1 VNALSPLFAQQIAT
15 VRKKREVQDVA
26 MEEARSAAVARRPVV
41 TNTGSSPI
49 ERFNAA
55 YRIEDLMMEYGY
67 DPAPNGLNWQSPLQQ
82 SGSYASRVFLG
93 DDGSEYFITLSESDA
108 EAGLGIKTASGARCG
123 DAFNL
128 FVYYKHKGDRD
139 AALLA
144 WKEEE
149 ATRRK
154 AQRDENAQIGS
165 EAETVPLAGT
175 SSVDQLLNDKVF
187 ILDGS
192 QVADVKCPSLVLNL
206 ADFKNA
212 LAGSKHQVANANG
225 TTRIVAASQVWLE
238 SPDRKQ
244 AETLTFH
251 AGAELITKCPSGRQA
266 LNIWRPRECV
276 EVPDNWEW
284 LASYFADHVV
294 CLWGADADPFIDWLA
309 HIEQKPGELPHFG
322 WLHVSRLHGTGRNWV
337 ASVLTRL
344 WRGNVAASLDLAGL
358 LDGGFNDRLSCC
370 LLGIVDEVNEGGA
383 QKYRVANRLR
393 QLVTPEVREI
403 NPKYGRKRMEHNAA
417 RWLILSNHTGAL
429 PLDEHDRRFWVV
441 SHESQPKGAS
451 YYVRLYR
458 LLSNP
463 AFIASVRELLLRRD
477 ISRFNPGQ
485 RPPMNDAKT
494 ALVEFSQSEEDAVCK
509 SLANK
514 WPVDLITASEM
525 NARLPR
531 YDALQ
536 SSATRHAMDRV
547 GIRKLNKKI
556 RHTGTLEGVYAI
568 RNHAKWNSAS
578 TDGVRGEIDRATKD
592 EKATAMEGDGNE
604 LTVLAIGG

>member
-1 VNALSPLFAQQIAT
+1 VNALTPKFYQAIADL
-15 VRKKREVQDVA
+15 RQKREAQDAA
-26 MEEARSAAVARRPVV
+26 MEEARSAAEARRPVA

-55 YRIEDLMMEYGY
+55 YRMEDLMMECGY
-67 DPAPNGLNWQSPLQQ
+67 NPAPNGIHWQSPLQQ
-82 SGSYASRVFLG
+82 SGSYASRIYTR
-93 DDGSEYFITLSESDA
+93 DDSSEYFITLSESDA
-108 EAGLGIKTASGARCG
+108 TAGLGVKTSSGARLG
-123 DAFNL
+123 DAFEL
-128 FVYYKHKGDRD
+128 YMFFKHNGDRA
-139 AALLA
+139 AALSA
-144 WKEEE
+144 WEAEE
-149 ATRRK
+149 AARRK
-154 AQRDENAQIGS
+154 AQREENAQIGS
-165 EAETVPLAGT
+165 GPETVPLTGT
-175 SSVDQLLNDKVF
+175 FYVDQLLNDKVF

-192 QVADVKCPSLVLNL
+192 QVADLNCPLSVYNWG
-206 ADFKNA
+206 DVKNA

-225 TTRIVAASQVWLE
+225 TTKLVAASQVWLE

-244 AETLTFH
+244 ADTITFH
-251 AGAELITKCPSGRQA
+251 AGAELMTKCPSGRQA
-266 LNIWRPRECV
+266 LNIWRPRVCV

-284 LASYFADHVV
+284 FASYFLDHVV
-294 CLWGADADPFIDWLA
+294 HLWDADADPFLDWLA

-370 LLGIVDEVNEGGA
+370 LLGIVDEINEGGA

-417 RWLILSNHTGAL
+417 RWLIFSNHTGAL
-429 PLDEHDRRFWVV
+429 PLDENDRRFWVV

-458 LLSNP
+458 LLNNP
-463 AFIASVRELLLRRD
+463 AFVPSVREVLRRRD
-477 ISRFNPGQ
+477 ISGFNPGQ

-509 SLANK
+509 SLVSH
-514 WPVDLITASEM
+514 WPVDLMTATEM
-525 NARLPR
+525 NAQLPG
-531 YDALQ
+531 YNALQ

-556 RHTGTLEGVYAI
+556 RHAGALEGVYAI
-568 RNHAKWNSAS
+568 RGHPKWNSSS
-578 TDGVRGEIDRATKD
+578 TDAVRGEIDRATKD
-592 EKATAMEGDGNE
+592 EKASAMEGDGYE
-604 LTVLAIGG
+604 

>member
-1 VNALSPLFAQQIAT
+1 MNALTPIFQQAIDDL
-15 VRKKREVQDVA
+15 RQKREADTAEKDQ
-26 MEEARSAAVARRPVV
+26 ARSAAVARRPVL

-55 YRIEDLMMEYGY
+55 YRIEDLMEEFGY
-67 DPAPNGLNWQSPLQQ
+67 EPGSNSLKWQSPLQE
-82 SGSYASRVFLG
+82 SGSFASRVYIG
-93 DDGSEYFITLSESDA
+93 DDGSEYFITLSGSDA
-108 EAGLGIKTASGARCG
+108 AAGLGVETASGARRG
-123 DAFNL
+123 DAFDL
-128 FVYYKHKGDRD
+128 FVFYKHKGDRT

-154 AQRDENAQIGS
+154 AQRDANAQIGS
-165 EAETVPLAGT
+165 GAETVPLAGT

-192 QVADVKCPSLVLNL
+192 QVADVNWPSLVLNL

-244 AETLTFH
+244 TDTLTFH
-251 AGAELITKCPSGRQA
+251 AGAGLITKCPSGRQA
-266 LNIWRPRECV
+266 LNIWRPRACV
-276 EVPDNWEW
+276 EEPYNWEW
-284 LASYFADHVV
+284 LASYFVDHVAH
-294 CLWGADADPFIDWLA
+294 LWDADADPFIDWLA

-322 WLHVSRLHGTGRNWV
+322 FLHKAWWHGTGRNWI

-344 WRGNVAASLDLAGL
+344 WAGNVAASLDLTGL
-358 LDGGFNDRLSCC
+358 LDGGFNDRLSRC

-383 QKYRVANRLR
+383 QKYRAANRLR

-417 RWLILSNHTGAL
+417 RWLIFSNHTGAL

-441 SHESQPKGAS
+441 SHDSQPKEAS
-451 YYVRLYR
+451 YYVRLYG
-458 LLSNP
+458 LLQDP
-463 AFIASVRELLLRRD
+463 DFIASVREFLLRRD
-477 ISRFNPGQ
+477 ISGFNPGQ

-509 SLANK
+509 ALVSN
-514 WPVDLITASEM
+514 WPVDLITATEL
-525 NARLPR
+525 NAALPR

-536 SSATRHAMDRV
+536 NSATRHAMDRV
-547 GIRKLNKKI
+547 GIRKLTKKV
-556 RHTGTLEGVYAI
+556 RHAGALEGVYAI
-568 RNHAKWNSAS
+568 KNHAKWDAANA
-578 TDGVRGEIDRATKD
+578 DQVRGEILRATKVG
-592 EKATAMEGDGNE
+592 KASAMESDGYE
-604 LTVLAIGG
+604 

>member
-1 VNALSPLFAQQIAT
+1 MNALSPIFAQQIAT
-15 VRKKREVQDVA
+15 LRKKREAQDAA
-26 MEEARSAAVARRPVV
+26 MGKARSAAVARRPMVS
-41 TNTGSSPI
+41 NTGSSPI

-128 FVYYKHKGDRD
+128 FVYYKHNGDRD

-187 ILDGS
+187 ILNGS
-192 QVADVKCPSLVLNL
+192 QVADVNCPSLVLNL

-244 AETLTFH
+244 ADTLTFH
-251 AGAELITKCPSGRQA
+251 AGAGLITNCPSGRLA

-284 LASYFADHVV
+284 LASYFVDHIVH
-294 CLWGADADPFIDWLA
+294 LWDVDADPFIDWLA

-403 NPKYGRKRMEHNAA
+403 NPKFGRKRMEHNAA

-441 SHESQPKGAS
+441 SHESQPKAAS

-458 LLSNP
+458 LLNNP

-477 ISRFNPGQ
+477 ISGFNPGQ

-509 SLANK
+509 ALVSN
-514 WPVDLITASEM
+514 WPVDLMTATEM
-525 NARLPR
+525 NGKLPG
-531 YDALQ
+531 YKPLQ

-578 TDGVRGEIDRATKD
+578 TDTVRGEIDRATKD
-592 EKATAMEGDGNE
+592 EKASTMGGDE
-604 LTVLAIGG
+604 DD

>member
-1 VNALSPLFAQQIAT
+1 MNALMPTLHQAIADL
-15 VRKKREVQDVA
+15 RQKREADKA
-26 MEEARSAAVARRPVV
+26 EKEKARSGAVARRPVI

-55 YRIEDLMMEYGY
+55 NQIGDLMVEYGY
-67 DPAPNGLNWQSPLQQ
+67 EPSSNGLDWRSPLQQ
-82 SGSYASRVFLG
+82 SGSYASHVFPR
-93 DDGSEYFITLSESDA
+93 DDGSEEFITLSGSDA
-108 EAGLGIKTASGARCG
+108 DAGFGVETASGARRG
-123 DAFNL
+123 DAFDL
-128 FVYYKHKGDRD
+128 FVYYKHKGDRA
-139 AALLA
+139 AALSA

-149 ATRRK
+149 AARRK

-165 EAETVPLAGT
+165 GAETVPLAGT

-192 QVADVKCPSLVLNL
+192 QVADVNCPLSIYNWG
-206 ADFKNA
+206 DFKNA
-212 LAGSKHQVANANG
+212 IAGSKHQVANANG

-244 AETLTFH
+244 IDTLTFH
-251 AGAELITKCPSGRQA
+251 AGAGLITKCPSGRQA
-266 LNIWRPRECV
+266 LNIWRPRVCG

-284 LASYFADHVV
+284 FASYFLQHVV
-294 CLWGADADPFIDWLA
+294 HLWDADAEPFIDWLA

-337 ASVLTRL
+337 ASVLARL
-344 WRGNVAASLDLAGL
+344 WCGNVAASLDLTGL
-358 LDGGFNDRLSCC
+358 LEGNFNDRLSRC

-383 QKYRVANRLR
+383 QKYRTANRLR

-417 RWLILSNHTGAL
+417 RWLIFSNHTGAL
-429 PLDEHDRRFWVV
+429 PLDENDRRFWVV
-441 SHESQPKGAS
+441 SHDSQPKGAS

-458 LLSNP
+458 LLKNP
-463 AFIASVRELLLRRD
+463 AFVPSVRELLLRRD
-477 ISRFNPGQ
+477 ISGFNPGQ

-509 SLANK
+509 VLVIK
-514 WPVDLITASEM
+514 WPADVMTATEM
-525 NARLPR
+525 NAQLPG
-531 YDALQ
+531 YKPLQ

-547 GIRKLNKKI
+547 GIRKLSKKI
-556 RHTGTLEGVYAI
+556 RHTGALEGVYAI
-568 RNHAKWNSAS
+568 RNHPKWNSAS
-578 TDGVRGEIDRATKD
+578 TDAVRGEIDRATKD
-592 EKATAMEGDGNE
+592 EKASAMEGDGYE
-604 LTVLAIGG
+604 

>member
-1 VNALSPLFAQQIAT
+1 MNALSPLFAQQIAT
-15 VRKKREVQDVA
+15 LRKEREAQDAA

-41 TNTGSSPI
+41 MNTGSSPI

-67 DPAPNGLNWQSPLQQ
+67 DPAPNGTHWQSPLQQ
-82 SGSYASRVFLG
+82 SGSYASRVYPR

-108 EAGLGIKTASGARCG
+108 AAGLGIKTASGARCG

-128 FVYYKHKGDRD
+128 FVYYKHKDDGT
-139 AALLA
+139 AALSA

-149 ATRRK
+149 EARRK
-154 AQRDENAQIGS
+154 AQREENAQIGS
-165 EAETVPLAGT
+165 ETETVPLTGT
-175 SSVDQLLNDKVF
+175 SSVEQLLNDKVF

-192 QVADVKCPSLVLNL
+192 QVADLNCPSSVLNL

-244 AETLTFH
+244 IDTLTFH
-251 AGAELITKCPSGRQA
+251 AGAGLITKCPSGRQA
-266 LNIWRPRECV
+266 LNIWRPLVRA
-276 EVPDNWEW
+276 EVPDNWEL
-284 LASYFADHVV
+284 LASYFLQHVV
-294 CLWGADADPFIDWLA
+294 HLWDADADPFIDWLA
-309 HIEQKPGELPHFG
+309 HTIQKPGELPHFG
-322 WLHVSRLHGTGRNWV
+322 WLHKSRLHGTGRNWV

-344 WRGNVAASLDLAGL
+344 LAGNVAASLDLTGL
-358 LDGGFNDRLSCC
+358 LDGGFNDRLSRC
-370 LLGIVDEVNEGGA
+370 LLGIVDEVNEGGT
-383 QKYRVANRLR
+383 QKYRAANRLR

-417 RWLILSNHTGAL
+417 RWLIFSNHTGAL

-441 SHESQPKGAS
+441 SHDSQPKEAS
-451 YYVRLYR
+451 YYVHLYG
-458 LLSNP
+458 LLKDP
-463 AFIASVRELLLRRD
+463 DFIASVCEFLLRRD
-477 ISRFNPGQ
+477 ISGFNPGQ

-509 SLANK
+509 ALVSK
-514 WPVDLITASEM
+514 WPVDLITATELKGE
-525 NARLPR
+525 LPG

-536 SSATRHAMDRV
+536 HRATHHAMDRV
-547 GIRKLNKKI
+547 GIRKLSKKV
-556 RHTGTLEGVYAI
+556 RHAGALEGVYAI
-568 RNHAKWNSAS
+568 KNHAKWDAAS
-578 TDGVRGEIDRATKD
+578 PDQVRSEILRATKVG
-592 EKATAMEGDGNE
+592 KASAMEGDGNE
-604 LTVLAIGG
+604 

>member
-1 VNALSPLFAQQIAT
+1 MNAPSPLLAQQIAT
-15 VRKKREVQDVA
+15 LRKKREAQDAA
-26 MEEARSAAVARRPVV
+26 MEEARSAAVARRPEI
-41 TNTGSSPI
+41 TNTGASPI

-67 DPAPNGLNWQSPLQQ
+67 VPAPNGLNWQSPLQQ

-93 DDGSEYFITLSESDA
+93 DDDSEYFITLSESDA
-108 EAGLGIKTASGARCG
+108 AAGLGVKTSSGARRG
-123 DAFNL
+123 DAFEL
-128 FVYYKHKGDRD
+128 YMFFKHNGNFG
-139 AALLA
+139 AAMLA
-144 WKEEE
+144 WEAEE
-149 ATRRK
+149 AARRK
-154 AQRDENAQIGS
+154 AQREENAQIGS
-165 EAETVPLAGT
+165 GPETVPLTGT
-175 SSVDQLLNDKVF
+175 SSVEQLLNDKVF

-192 QVADVKCPSLVLNL
+192 QVADLNCPLSVYNWG
-206 ADFKNA
+206 DVKNA

-225 TTRIVAASQVWLE
+225 TTKLVAASQVWLE

-284 LASYFADHVV
+284 FASYFLDHVAH
-294 CLWGADADPFIDWLA
+294 LWDADAEPFLDWLA

-322 WLHVSRLHGTGRNWV
+322 WLHVSRSHGTGRNWV

-344 WRGNVAASLDLAGL
+344 WCGNVAASLDLTGL
-358 LDGGFNDRLSCC
+358 LEGNFNDRLSRC

-403 NPKYGRKRMEHNAA
+403 NPKFGRKRMEHNAA
-417 RWLILSNHTGAL
+417 RWLIFSNHTGAL

-441 SHESQPKGAS
+441 RHESQPKGAA

-458 LLSNP
+458 LLNNL

-477 ISRFNPGQ
+477 ISGFNPGQ

-494 ALVEFSQSEEDAVCK
+494 ALVEFSQSEEDAICK
-509 SLANK
+509 SLVSN
-514 WPVDLITASEM
+514 WPVDLMTATEM
-525 NARLPR
+525 NGKLPG
-531 YDALQ
+531 YKALQ
-536 SSATRHAMDRV
+536 SSATRYAMDRV

-556 RHTGTLEGVYAI
+556 RHTGALEGVYAI
-568 RNHAKWNSAS
+568 RNHPKWNSAS
-578 TDGVRGEIDRATKD
+578 TDAVRGEIDRATKD
-592 EKATAMEGDGNE
+592 EKASAMGGDE
-604 LTVLAIGG
+604 DD

>member
-1 VNALSPLFAQQIAT
+1 MNAETPIFQQAIADL
-15 VRKKREVQDVA
+15 RQKLEADAAEKEQ
-26 MEEARSAAVARRPVV
+26 ARSAAAVRRLAI
-41 TNTGSSPI
+41 TNNGSSPI

-55 YRIEDLMMEYGY
+55 NQIEGLMVEFGY
-67 DPAPNGLNWQSPLQQ
+67 EPGSNGLNWQSPLQE
-82 SGSYASRVFLG
+82 SGSFASRVYLG
-93 DDGSEYFITLSESDA
+93 DDGREYFITLSGSDA
-108 EAGLGIKTASGARCG
+108 AAGLGVETASGARRG
-123 DAFNL
+123 DAFDL
-128 FVYYKHKGDRD
+128 FVYYKHNGDRR

-144 WKEEE
+144 WEAEE

-165 EAETVPLAGT
+165 GAETVPLAGT

-192 QVADVKCPSLVLNL
+192 QVADVNCPSLVLNL

-225 TTRIVAASQVWLE
+225 TTKIVAASQVWLE

-244 AETLTFH
+244 ADTLTFR

-284 LASYFADHVV
+284 FASYFLDHVV
-294 CLWGADADPFIDWLA
+294 HLWDADADPFIDWLA

-417 RWLILSNHTGAL
+417 RWLMLSNHTGAL
-429 PLDEHDRRFWVV
+429 PLD
-441 SHESQPKGAS
+441 
-451 YYVRLYR
+451 
-458 LLSNP
+458 
-463 AFIASVRELLLRRD
+463 
-477 ISRFNPGQ
+477 
-485 RPPMNDAKT
+485 
-494 ALVEFSQSEEDAVCK
+494 
-509 SLANK
+509 
-514 WPVDLITASEM
+514 
-525 NARLPR
+525 
-531 YDALQ
+531 
-536 SSATRHAMDRV
+536 
-547 GIRKLNKKI
+547 
-556 RHTGTLEGVYAI
+556 
-568 RNHAKWNSAS
+568 
-578 TDGVRGEIDRATKD
+578 
-592 EKATAMEGDGNE
+592 
-604 LTVLAIGG
+604 